1 MIAYCPRIIIII
13 ADFIAP
19 WNMCPIRF
27 PLLARRML
35 WVFGEYKIGSF
46 RTQPLEVKS
55 YFVFKLCHF
64 LAAMMA
70 QKCGGLIDEV
80 MRGQLIFLLKYK
92 SYFKETKYPKEK
104 MQAKKR
110 QIANRQPMTNLF
122 NRKSIGRI

>member
-1 MIAYCPRIIIII
+1 MSGSV
-13 ADFIAP
+13 
-19 WNMCPIRF
+19 

-55 YFVFKLCHF
+55 SFVFKLCHF

-92 SYFKETKYPKEK
+92 SYLKETKYPKEK
-104 MQAKKR
+104 MQEKQKTDS
-110 QIANRQPMTNLF
+110 QSSTNDKLIQQKIDWS
-122 NRKSIGRI
+122 NLRYL